1 MKERLSRSPR
11 CSPVHS
17 GNAVPSRT
25 VPSASTI
32 PGVPTPTARR
42 EPELFR
48 AFFECGQPFRGGRP
62 EEPVRE
68 HGAQLAQADHESVER
83 DERDRHQQRER
94 PVRSASLRTGNSGTL
109 PYASSASVYDSAGSQ
124 TVATPTTPPST
135 MRASSHSTVRS
146 RSRQVADGCTEISVP
161 CSPGVSSNR
170 ACTPSPRR
178 TAGIRPTGISTSAGT
193 HGKDISTHSH
203 TLTISIG
210 THRCRKRVYVV
221 PRRSGRRK
229 RAIGSSWQPALTVGL
244 PRTGERISTH
254 GGGPD
259 PPSTARLADMT
270 SIDVQAL
277 TKEYGTRR
285 AVDALTFRVLPGR
298 VTGFLG
304 PNGAGKSTTMRLVL
318 GLDRPTS
325 GTATIGGRPYATLDE
340 PLRHVGALL
349 DAEAAHGSRTGRD
362 HLRVLAASNRVAVTR
377 VDEVLAETGLTS
389 VAHRRVR
396 TYSLGMR
403 QRLGI
408 AAALLGDPEVVML
421 DEPSNG
427 LDPEGI
433 IWIRELLRRLAAE
446 GRTVLVSSHL
456 MNETA
461 SFADHL
467 VVLGRGRLL
476 ADTPMREFIHARVR
490 PRVRIRT
497 TDGTALTSVLTAH
510 GHDAVRHEDGHWTVP
525 EARVDDIGRLVSA
538 AGVPILELA
547 SEEATLEQAYLDL
560 TATSAEFT
568 ALHQEA

>member
-1 MKERLSRSPR
+1 
-11 CSPVHS
+11 
-17 GNAVPSRT
+17 
-25 VPSASTI
+25 
-32 PGVPTPTARR
+32 
-42 EPELFR
+42 
-48 AFFECGQPFRGGRP
+48 
-62 EEPVRE
+62 
-68 HGAQLAQADHESVER
+68 
-83 DERDRHQQRER
+83 
-94 PVRSASLRTGNSGTL
+94 
-109 PYASSASVYDSAGSQ
+109 
-124 TVATPTTPPST
+124 
-135 MRASSHSTVRS
+135 
-146 RSRQVADGCTEISVP
+146 
-161 CSPGVSSNR
+161 
-170 ACTPSPRR
+170 
-178 TAGIRPTGISTSAGT
+178 
-193 HGKDISTHSH
+193 
-203 TLTISIG
+203 
-210 THRCRKRVYVV
+210 
-221 PRRSGRRK
+221 
-229 RAIGSSWQPALTVGL
+229 
-244 PRTGERISTH
+244 
-254 GGGPD
+254 
-259 PPSTARLADMT
+259 MT

-349 DAEAAHGSRTGRD
+349 DTEAAHGSRTGRD
-362 HLRVLAASNRVAVTR
+362 HLRALAASNRIAVTR
-377 VDEVLAETGLTS
+377 VDEVLAETGLAS

-408 AAALLGDPEVVML
+408 AAALLGEPGVVML

-497 TDGTALTSVLTAH
+497 TDGAALTRVLTAH

-525 EARVDDIGRLVSA
+525 DAHVHDIGRLASA

-560 TATSAEFT
+560 TATETEF
-568 ALHQEA
+568 AASHQEV